1 MTETPITIYVML
13 CFDCRQVSCSWWKHL
28 FQC

>member
-13 CFDCRQVSCSWWKHL
+13 CFDCRQVSCSW
-28 FQC
+28 